1 LTTPKKHGTATRRPS
16 RAQSPFCDYER
27 YLGSILVVEDDPIGL
42 SIAIS
47 VIKAIFEA
55 DTGEEA
61 LSLLHV
67 EHRPPIPPAS
77 HPESFHSSGKRRRP
91 VSDWSLRDIS
101 EKVREIDFAMLL
113 THTEGGDI
121 AGRPM
126 SNNRDVEYDGDSFFF
141 TLENTRLVD
150 NIERDSKVALS
161 YAGSKGLLG
170 QPPVFICMQGEA
182 ELIRAKAE
190 FEAHWVRDL
199 ERWFQNGVDTPGL
212 VLIKVRATRIHYWDG
227 ENEGEVVV

>member
-1 LTTPKKHGTATRRPS
+1 M
-16 RAQSPFCDYER
+16 
-27 YLGSILVVEDDPIGL
+27 
-42 SIAIS
+42 
-47 VIKAIFEA
+47 
-55 DTGEEA
+55 
-61 LSLLHV
+61 
-67 EHRPPIPPAS
+67 
-77 HPESFHSSGKRRRP
+77 
-91 VSDWSLRDIS
+91 SDWSLRDIS

-126 SNNRDVEYDGDSFFF
+126 SNNRDVEYEGDSFFF

>member
-1 LTTPKKHGTATRRPS
+1 M
-16 RAQSPFCDYER
+16 
-27 YLGSILVVEDDPIGL
+27 
-42 SIAIS
+42 
-47 VIKAIFEA
+47 
-55 DTGEEA
+55 
-61 LSLLHV
+61 
-67 EHRPPIPPAS
+67 
-77 HPESFHSSGKRRRP
+77 
-91 VSDWSLRDIS
+91 SDWSLRDIS
-101 EKVREIDFAMLL
+101 EKVRDIDFAMLL
-113 THTEGGDI
+113 THTERGDI

-126 SNNRDVEYDGDSFFF
+126 SNNRDVEYEGDSFFF

-161 YAGSKGLLG
+161 YAGSKGSLG

>member
-1 LTTPKKHGTATRRPS
+1 M
-16 RAQSPFCDYER
+16 
-27 YLGSILVVEDDPIGL
+27 
-42 SIAIS
+42 
-47 VIKAIFEA
+47 
-55 DTGEEA
+55 
-61 LSLLHV
+61 
-67 EHRPPIPPAS
+67 
-77 HPESFHSSGKRRRP
+77 
-91 VSDWSLRDIS
+91 SDWSLRDIS

-182 ELIRAKAE
+182 ELIRDRAE
-190 FEAHWVRDL
+190 FEAHWVQDL
-199 ERWFQNGVDTPGL
+199 ERWFQNGVDTRGL